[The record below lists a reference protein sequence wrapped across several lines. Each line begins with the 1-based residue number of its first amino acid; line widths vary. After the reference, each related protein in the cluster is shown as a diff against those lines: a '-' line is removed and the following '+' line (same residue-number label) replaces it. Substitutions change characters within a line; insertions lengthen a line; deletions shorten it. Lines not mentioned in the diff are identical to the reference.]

1 MENFK
6 GVTNFRMK
14 ACARKYLKKERMKM
28 KKRIV
33 FATVIAMFL
42 SYQSVSAQDF
52 FITDINAEYH
62 TALTSDGYVFQAKDL
77 SKSEKSLIKEG
88 VAALTNEKDVFLMK
102 DGSVDFKGKFIT
114 GLNVEEIVYIYDDA
128 FRNKKQIVYRDKA
141 SAMHIYDC
149 ENEQDSQII
158 ENVSEAKVLR
168 GDLYIKTNSNE
179 LYYYSKENLQFVA
192 SDVCDYT
199 AYHYLKNNG
208 DLYYFNPNN
217 KMSTLIMHE
226 VDIWQ
231 GIPVGQEDR
240 EEIVVYQNGWFRILN
255 KDKCIAEYTAPRG
268 VNDILKCRSDI
279 LYIGKDNLLYFLD
292 IHSYYGY
299 FETGKEREFC
309 LSDTIHFSRL
319 YYANM
324 LVALD
329 VNNNL
334 YTIHQKEYKT
344 SSGSNYTGIY
354 ENINVYLGKSIA
366 NAVLNKSDYSS
377 SILITTQNGVCYSL
391 ENGELLYN
399 TFNNKNIN
407 LLVNKKSITL
417 SAPIQMVEG
426 RTMYPLRECF
436 NAMGASVQWDGE
448 RQVATGEVSGIKIE
462 FPIGKNE
469 YYINGVRHEMDAA
482 AYVDESIGRTY
493 IPIRYAAEGLGFTV
507 DWIAGDLEN
516 TIDIHK

>member
-1 MENFK
+1 
-6 GVTNFRMK
+6 MK
-14 ACARKYLKKERMKM
+14 V
-28 KKRIV
+28 KKRFV

-42 SYQSVSAQDF
+42 SYQSVLAQDF

-88 VAALTNEKDVFLMK
+88 VAALTNEIDVLLMK
-102 DGSVDFKGKFIT
+102 DGSVDFKGKFIA
-114 GLNVEEIVYIYDDA
+114 GLNIKEIIHVYYDTY
-128 FRNKKQIVYRDKA
+128 REKQIVYIGMD

-158 ENVSEAKVLR
+158 ENVSEAKVLNR
-168 GDLYIKTNSNE
+168 DLYIKTNSNE

-199 AYHYLKNNG
+199 TYHYLKNNG
-208 DLYYFNPNN
+208 DLYYFNPSN
-217 KMSTLIMHE
+217 KMSTLIMHD

-231 GIPVGQEDR
+231 GISVGSEGSGK
-240 EEIVVYQNGWFRILN
+240 VAVYQNGMFKILE
-255 KDKCIAEYTAPRG
+255 KGKCVAEYTAPHG
-268 VNDILKCRSDI
+268 VNDIIIDGTGDI
-279 LYIGKDNLLYFLD
+279 TYIGKDNLLYFLD
-292 IHSYYGY
+292 THSYYGY
-299 FETGKEREFC
+299 FDTGKEREFC
-309 LSDTIHFSRL
+309 LSDTIHFNRL
-319 YYANM
+319 YNITNAQ
-324 LVALD
+324 VALD

-334 YTIHQKEYKT
+334 YTINQRIYET

-354 ENINVYLGKSIA
+354 ENINVYLGNPVA
-366 NAVLNKSDYSS
+366 NAVPNKTDCFNT
-377 SILITTQNGVCYSL
+377 SILITTQDGVCYTYVWNS
-391 ENGELLYN
+391 GELLYN
-399 TFNNKNIN
+399 TFNNKDIS
-407 LLVNKKSITL
+407 LLVNKKPVTL
-417 SAPIQMVEG
+417 SSPIQIVDD

-448 RQVATGEVSGIKIE
+448 RQVATGEVSVIKIE

-469 YYINGVRHEMDAA
+469 YYINGVRHEMDTA
-482 AYVDESIGRTY
+482 AYIDESIGRTY

>member
-1 MENFK
+1 
-6 GVTNFRMK
+6 
-14 ACARKYLKKERMKM
+14 M
-28 KKRIV
+28 KKRFV

-42 SYQSVSAQDF
+42 SYQSVLAQDF

-77 SKSEKSLIKEG
+77 SKSEKSFIKEG

-102 DGSVDFKGKFIT
+102 DGSVDFKGKFIA
-114 GLNVEEIVYIYDDA
+114 GLNIKEIIHVYYDTY
-128 FRNKKQIVYRDKA
+128 REKQIVYIGMD
-141 SAMHIYDC
+141 SAMRIYDC
-149 ENEQDSQII
+149 ENEQDFQIAEDI
-158 ENVSEAKVLR
+158 SEAKVLK

-179 LYYYSKENLQFVA
+179 LYYYADENLQFVA
-192 SDVCDYT
+192 SDICDYT

-217 KMSTLIMHE
+217 KMSTLIMHD

-231 GIPVGQEDR
+231 GIPVGQKGKD
-240 EEIVVYQNGWFRILN
+240 EIVVYQNGRFIILN
-255 KDKCIAEYTAPRG
+255 KDKCIAEYTAPHG
-268 VNDILKCRSDI
+268 VNDILKWGSDI

-334 YTIHQKEYKT
+334 YTINQKEYET

-354 ENINVYLGKSIA
+354 ENINVYLGNPVA
-366 NAVLNKSDYSS
+366 NAVPNKVDYVN
-377 SILITTQNGVCYSL
+377 SILITTQNGVCYAWS
-391 ENGELLYN
+391 NGELLYN
-399 TFNNKNIN
+399 TFNNKDIN
-407 LLVNKKSITL
+407 LLVNKKSVTL
-417 SAPIQMVEG
+417 SSPIQVVDD

-448 RQVATGEVSGIKIE
+448 RQVAAGEVPGIKIE

-469 YYINGVRHEMDAA
+469 YYINGVRHEMDTA
-482 AYVDESIGRTY
+482 AYVDKSIGRTY